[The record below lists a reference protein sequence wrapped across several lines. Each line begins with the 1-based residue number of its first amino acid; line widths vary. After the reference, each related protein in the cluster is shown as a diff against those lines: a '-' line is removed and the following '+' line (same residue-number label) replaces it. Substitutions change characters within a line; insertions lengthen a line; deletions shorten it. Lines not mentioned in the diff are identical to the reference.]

1 MSLEKIIL
9 IIPAALSIRLALTLK
24 NKSNVK
30 RSVFFLT
37 AGALIVA
44 FGEVKL
50 QEPYKI
56 FGAGLFLYGLGI
68 VAYYKFKEGLNR
80 S

>member
-1 MSLEKIIL
+1 
-9 IIPAALSIRLALTLK
+9 
-24 NKSNVK
+24 VK